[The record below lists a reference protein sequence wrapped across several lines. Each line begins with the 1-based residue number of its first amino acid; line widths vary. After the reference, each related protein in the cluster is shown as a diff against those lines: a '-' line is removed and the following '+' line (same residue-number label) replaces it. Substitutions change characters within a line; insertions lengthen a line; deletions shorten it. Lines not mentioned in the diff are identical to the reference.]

1 MKSNQYLRLLL
12 FLLLIAGVVAV
23 LLNRDL
29 FDINAIKASLDK
41 LGIYAPVM
49 FIGLYIIGTLFFL
62 PGSLLTLA
70 GGALFGP
77 WLGTLYNLT
86 GATLGATLAFM
97 LSRYIG
103 SEWVQQKASRILQK
117 LLDGVEAEGWRFI
130 AFVRLVPL
138 FPFNLLNYALGLT
151 RIKLIPY
158 MLTTWICML
167 PGGFAYT
174 WLGHAGSEAAS
185 GSKNTMQNILI
196 AIALLAI
203 VVYIPRVLKKFK
215 NTPDQSP
222 SD

>member
-1 MKSNQYLRLLL
+1 MKNKQYLRLLL
-12 FLLLIAGVVAV
+12 SLLLIAGIATA
-23 LLNRDL
+23 LFNRDL
-29 FDINAIKASLDK
+29 FDINTIKESLDK
-41 LGIYAPVM
+41 LGIYAPII
-49 FIGLYIIGTLFFL
+49 FIGLYVIGTLFFF

-103 SEWVQQKASRILQK
+103 SEWVQQKASGILQK

-138 FPFNLLNYALGLT
+138 FPFNILNYALGLT

-158 MLTTWICML
+158 MLTTWICMI

-185 GSKNTMQNILI
+185 GSENTVQNILI

-203 VVYIPRVLKKFK
+203 VIYIPRVLKKNK
-215 NTPDQSP
+215 STNDES
-222 SD
+222 SSG

>member
-1 MKSNQYLRLLL
+1 MLAMKNKQHIRLLL
-12 FLLLIAGVVAV
+12 FLLLIAGIVAA

-29 FDINAIKASLDK
+29 FDINVIKANLDK
-41 LGIYAPVM
+41 LGVYAPII
-49 FIGLYIIGTLFFL
+49 FIGLYMVATLFFF

-103 SEWVQQKASRILQK
+103 SEWVQQKASGILQK
-117 LLDGVEAEGWRFI
+117 LLDGVEEEGWRFI

-138 FPFNLLNYALGLT
+138 FPFNILNYALGLT

-158 MLTTWICML
+158 MLTTWICMI

-185 GSKNTMQNILI
+185 GSENTVQNILI

-203 VVYIPRVLKKFK
+203 VIYIPRVLKKHK
-215 NTPDQSP
+215 STD
-222 SD
+222 D

>member
-1 MKSNQYLRLLL
+1 MKPKQYLRLLL
-12 FLLLIAGVVAV
+12 LMLIIAGIVAA
-23 LLNRDL
+23 LFNREL
-29 FDINAIKASLDK
+29 FDINLIKENLDK
-41 LGIYAPVM
+41 LGIFAPLI

-86 GATLGATLAFM
+86 GATLGATLAFL

-103 SEWVQQKASRILQK
+103 SEWVQRKASGILQK

-158 MLTTWICML
+158 MLTTWICMI

-185 GSKNTMQNILI
+185 GSENTMQNIVV

-203 VVYIPRVLKKFK
+203 VIYIPRILKKLK
-215 NTPDQSP
+215 NP
-222 SD
+222 

>member
-1 MKSNQYLRLLL
+1 MKTKHYLRLLL
-12 FLLLIAGVVAV
+12 FLLLLAGITAA

-29 FDINAIKASLDK
+29 FDISVIKANLDK
-41 LGIYAPVM
+41 LGIYAPII
-49 FIGLYIIGTLFFL
+49 FIGLYIIATLFFF

-103 SEWVQQKASRILQK
+103 SEWVQQKAGGLLQK
-117 LLDGVEAEGWRFI
+117 LLDGVDAEGWRFI

-138 FPFNLLNYALGLT
+138 FPFNILNYALGLT

-158 MLTTWICML
+158 MLTTWICMF

-185 GSKNTMQNILI
+185 GSENTVQNILI

-203 VVYIPRVLKKFK
+203 ALYMPRVLKKLK
-215 NTPDQSP
+215 NTHDVSS

>member
-1 MKSNQYLRLLL
+1 MRNNKHLKIVL
-12 FLLLIAGVVAV
+12 FLLIVGGIVVV
-23 LLNRDL
+23 VLNREQL
-29 FDINAIKASLDK
+29 DISVIQAYLDK
-41 LGIYAPVM
+41 LGIYAPLL
-49 FIGLYIIGTLFFL
+49 FIGLYMLGTLFFL

-86 GATLGATLAFM
+86 GATLGATLAF
-97 LSRYIG
+97 LVSRYIG
-103 SEWVQQKASRILQK
+103 SQWVQAKASGILQK
-117 LLDGVEAEGWRFI
+117 LLIGVETEGWRFI

-158 MLTTWICML
+158 ALTTWICMI

-185 GSKNTMQNILI
+185 GSENTMQNILI
-196 AIALLAI
+196 AIALLA
-203 VVYIPRVLKKFK
+203 VVIYIPRLVKKVKTSGNKTF
-215 NTPDQSP
+215 PG
-222 SD
+222 

>member
-1 MKSNQYLRLLL
+1 MLAMKNKQHIRLLL
-12 FLLLIAGVVAV
+12 FLLLIAGIVAA

-29 FDINAIKASLDK
+29 FDINVIKANLDK
-41 LGIYAPVM
+41 LGVYAPII
-49 FIGLYIIGTLFFL
+49 FIGLYMIATLFFF

-103 SEWVQQKASRILQK
+103 SEWVQQKASGILQK
-117 LLDGVEAEGWRFI
+117 LLDGVEEEGWRFI

-138 FPFNLLNYALGLT
+138 FPFNILNYALGLT

-158 MLTTWICML
+158 MLTTWICMI

-185 GSKNTMQNILI
+185 GSENTVQNILI

-203 VVYIPRVLKKFK
+203 VIYIPRVLKKHK
-215 NTPDQSP
+215 STD
-222 SD
+222 D

>member
-1 MKSNQYLRLLL
+1 MKNKQYIRLLL
-12 FLLLIAGVVAV
+12 FLLLIAGIATA
-23 LLNRDL
+23 LFNRDL
-29 FDINAIKASLDK
+29 FDINTIKESLDK
-41 LGIYAPVM
+41 LGIYAPII
-49 FIGLYIIGTLFFL
+49 FIGLYVIGTLFFF

-103 SEWVQQKASRILQK
+103 SEWVQQKAGGILQK

-138 FPFNLLNYALGLT
+138 FPFNILNYALGLT

-158 MLTTWICML
+158 MLTTWTCMI

-185 GSKNTMQNILI
+185 GSENTVKNILI

-203 VVYIPRVLKKFK
+203 VIYIPHVLKKNK
-215 NTPDQSP
+215 STNDES
-222 SD
+222 SSG

>member
-1 MKSNQYLRLLL
+1 MKNKPYIRLLL
-12 FLLLIAGVVAV
+12 FLPIIAGIVAV

-29 FDINAIKASLDK
+29 FDIDVIKASLDK
-41 LGIYAPVM
+41 LGIYAPVI
-49 FIGLYIIGTLFFL
+49 FIGLYMIGTLFFL

-103 SEWVQQKASRILQK
+103 SEWVQQKASGILQK

-158 MLTTWICML
+158 VLTSWVCML

-185 GSKNTMQNILI
+185 GNENTMQNVLI

-203 VVYIPRVLKKFK
+203 LIYIPRVLKKLK
-215 NTPDQSP
+215 STNH
-222 SD
+222 

>member
-1 MKSNQYLRLLL
+1 M
-12 FLLLIAGVVAV
+12 
-23 LLNRDL
+23 LLNRERIDIDL
-29 FDINAIKASLDK
+29 LQSQINDMGL
-41 LGIYAPVM
+41 YAPLI
-49 FIGLYIIGTLFFL
+49 FIGLYIVGTLLFF
-62 PGSLLTLA
+62 PGALLTLA

-77 WLGTLYNLT
+77 WLGTVYSLT

-103 SEWVQQKASRILQK
+103 SEWVQHKAGGMLQK

-158 MLTTWICML
+158 FLATLICMA
-167 PGGFAYT
+167 PGGFAYS

-185 GSKNTMQNILI
+185 GSEKSVQNILI
-196 AIALLAI
+196 ALALLAI
-203 VVYIPRVLKKFK
+203 VIYIPRVLKKFK
-215 NTPDQSP
+215 STKDPAS
-222 SD
+222 

>member
-1 MKSNQYLRLLL
+1 MKNKQYIRLLL
-12 FLLLIAGVVAV
+12 FLLLIAGIVAA
-23 LLNRDL
+23 LINRDL
-29 FDINAIKASLDK
+29 FDINVIKANLDK
-41 LGIYAPVM
+41 LGIYAPIL
-49 FIGLYIIGTLFFL
+49 FIGLYVIGTLFFF

-77 WLGTLYNLT
+77 WLGTLYNLI

-103 SEWVQQKASRILQK
+103 SEWVQQKAGGILQK

-138 FPFNLLNYALGLT
+138 FPFNILNYALGLT

-158 MLTTWICML
+158 MLTTWICMI

-185 GSKNTMQNILI
+185 GSENTVQNILI

-203 VVYIPRVLKKFK
+203 VIYIPRVLKKNK
-215 NTPDQSP
+215 STNDES
-222 SD
+222 SSG

>member
-12 FLLLIAGVVAV
+12 FLLLIAGVVAA
-23 LLNRDL
+23 LLNHDL

-103 SEWVQQKASRILQK
+103 SEWIQQKASGILQK

>member
-1 MKSNQYLRLLL
+1 MNNKQYLRLLL
-12 FLLLIAGVVAV
+12 ILLLIAGIAVV

-29 FDINAIKASLDK
+29 FDIDAIKAGLDE
-41 LGIYAPVM
+41 LGIYAPIL
-49 FIGLYIIGTLFFL
+49 FIGLYMIGTVLFL

-86 GATLGATLAFM
+86 GATLGATLAFI

-103 SEWVQQKASRILQK
+103 SEWVQQKASGILQK

-185 GSKNTMQNILI
+185 GRENTMQNILI

-203 VVYIPRVLKKFK
+203 VVYIPRVLKKVK
-215 NTPDQSP
+215 STHDHSSSN
-222 SD
+222 

>member
-1 MKSNQYLRLLL
+1 MKTNQYLRLLL
-12 FLLLIAGVVAV
+12 LLLIAAGIVAALV
-23 LLNRDL
+23 NREY
-29 FDINAIKASLDK
+29 FDIEVVKIYLDN
-41 LGIYAPVM
+41 LGIYAPVL
-49 FIGLYIIGTLFFL
+49 FIGLYILGTLLFL

-103 SEWVQQKASRILQK
+103 SEWVQQKASGFLQK

-151 RIKLIPY
+151 RIKLVPY
-158 MLTTWICML
+158 MLTTWICMF

-185 GSKNTMQNILI
+185 GSENTMQSILV
-196 AIALLAI
+196 AIALLA
-203 VVYIPRVLKKFK
+203 VVIYIPRVLKKI
-215 NTPDQSP
+215 NRTRSQT

>member
-1 MKSNQYLRLLL
+1 MKTKHYLRLLL
-12 FLLLIAGVVAV
+12 FLLLLAGITAA

-29 FDINAIKASLDK
+29 FDISVIKANLDK
-41 LGIYAPVM
+41 LGIYAPII
-49 FIGLYIIGTLFFL
+49 FIGLYIIATLFFF

-103 SEWVQQKASRILQK
+103 SEWVQQKAGGLLQK
-117 LLDGVEAEGWRFI
+117 LLDGVDAEGWRFI

-138 FPFNLLNYALGLT
+138 FPFNILNYALGLT

-158 MLTTWICML
+158 MLTTWICMF

-185 GSKNTMQNILI
+185 GSENVVQNILI

-203 VVYIPRVLKKFK
+203 VLYMPHVLKKLK
-215 NTPDQSP
+215 NTHDVSS

>member
-1 MKSNQYLRLLL
+1 MKTHHYLRL
-12 FLLLIAGVVAV
+12 FILLLLAAGIAVALV
-23 LLNRDL
+23 NREL
-29 FDINAIKASLDK
+29 FDINLVKENLDK
-41 LGIYAPVM
+41 LGIYAPIL
-49 FIGLYIIGTLFFL
+49 FIGLYILGTLFFL

-103 SEWVQQKASRILQK
+103 SEWVQQKASGFLQK
-117 LLDGVEAEGWRFI
+117 ILDGVESEGWRFI

-151 RIKLIPY
+151 RIKLLPY
-158 MLTTWICML
+158 MLTTWICMF
-167 PGGFAYT
+167 PGCFAYS

-185 GSKNTMQNILI
+185 GSENTMQNILI
-196 AIALLAI
+196 AIALLA
-203 VVYIPRVLKKFK
+203 VVIYIPRVLKKI
-215 NTPDQSP
+215 NRTRTQS

>member
-1 MKSNQYLRLLL
+1 MKNKQYLRLLL
-12 FLLLIAGVVAV
+12 SLLLIAGIATA
-23 LLNRDL
+23 LFNRDL
-29 FDINAIKASLDK
+29 FDINTIKESLDK
-41 LGIYAPVM
+41 LGIYAPII
-49 FIGLYIIGTLFFL
+49 FIGLYVIGTLFFF

-77 WLGTLYNLT
+77 WLGTLYNLI

-103 SEWVQQKASRILQK
+103 SEWVQQKAGGILQK

-138 FPFNLLNYALGLT
+138 FPFNILNYALGLT

-158 MLTTWICML
+158 MLTTWICMI

-185 GSKNTMQNILI
+185 GSENTVQNILI

-203 VVYIPRVLKKFK
+203 VIYIPRVLKKNK
-215 NTPDQSP
+215 STNDES
-222 SD
+222 SSG

>member
-1 MKSNQYLRLLL
+1 MKNKQYLRLLL
-12 FLLLIAGVVAV
+12 FLLLIAGIAV
-23 LLNRDL
+23 MLLNRDL
-29 FDINAIKASLDK
+29 FDIDAIKASLDE
-41 LGIYAPVM
+41 LGIYAPIL
-49 FIGLYIIGTLFFL
+49 FIGLYMIGTVLFL

-86 GATLGATLAFM
+86 GATLGATLAFI

-103 SEWVQQKASRILQK
+103 SEWVQQKASGILQK

-185 GSKNTMQNILI
+185 GRENTMQNILI

-203 VVYIPRVLKKFK
+203 VVYIPRVLKKVK
-215 NTPDQSP
+215 STRDH
-222 SD
+222 